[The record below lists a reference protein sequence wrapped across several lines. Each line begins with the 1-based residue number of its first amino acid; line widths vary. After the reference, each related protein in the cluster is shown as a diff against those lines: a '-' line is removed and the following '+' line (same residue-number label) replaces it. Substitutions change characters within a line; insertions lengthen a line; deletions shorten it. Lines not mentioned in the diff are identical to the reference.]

1 MEIAAQVPLPTT
13 IFPGNTVLGDGPM
26 PCDWMF
32 IGEAPGATEDQAGRP
47 FSGPSGK
54 LFNTLLERFTDLRR
68 SFVYVTNVCKHRPP
82 ENRTPKVSEVKPYLP
97 YLYEELKEVNPK
109 VVVTLGGTAAK
120 VFDSKFKITAEHGI
134 ARYVEI
140 PDVWSG
146 ILVPWFHPAFAIRNA
161 DARVSLAEDA
171 GRLHEQIARLG
182 LDEPQPDY
190 SLGDEYGIVSY
201 LLGTWG
207 TFGLDTETT
216 SPTRANTFMTDEAD
230 MVGYS
235 VSMAP
240 RTGQYIPSTKVGHG
254 MAAVLGSP
262 LWTKVCHN
270 AKFEYKIFKKQG
282 VELLGYEDTKL
293 AAYLL
298 GETQT
303 GLKVLT
309 RQHRYTD
316 PISYGE
322 VTQGRDMS
330 DLSPSEISDYAS
342 SDADHTLRLWSLFQ
356 PLLIEQGLWD
366 LYNNIEKPLIP
377 VLAAMESLGMAVD
390 NKRCFEALRTM
401 GAAKK
406 VALKEVHNGLR
417 SVGVDPDNFNLNSGD
432 QVGAL
437 LEEQKAPISK
447 RTAGKGRL
455 VVDGTA
461 LLECQE
467 WWPEFI
473 TPLMAYRKY
482 EKLSVYVSNF
492 LKLRGPDGR
501 LHTSFN
507 QSGHWEED
515 GSNPLSAPS
524 TGRISSSG
532 PNLQN
537 IPHHRATV
545 AGTDWGAEIRG
556 CLVPKD
562 GHWLMS
568 CDIAQEEPRIVAVLA
583 QDQTLLD
590 AFAQGKDIYRPAT
603 EALYPYTNDAENDAV
618 FKQDYENERFIGK
631 TFFLAWYYGAGA
643 GRLKTL
649 DGSLTSPAIKRGL
662 SLMTDAHPARDAYLA
677 ETKQQLRKTGVVES
691 HFGRKRW
698 IYKSWSHDPREFQE
712 ALREG
717 ANMRVQGTA
726 ADILK
731 IALVTIDGELRKH
744 YLTSRLVSTV
754 HDEVV
759 LEVADDEVLRVAYL
773 VNQAFSGL
781 LPGMTL
787 PVEVSLGKDW
797 GHMDLYEWEK
807 LWNK

>member
-1 MEIAAQVPLPTT
+1 MEITAQVPLPTT

-32 IGEAPGATEDQAGRP
+32 IGEAPGAVEDQAGRP

-82 ENRTPKVSEVKPYLP
+82 ENRTPKVGEVKPYLP
-97 YLYEELKEVNPK
+97 YLYEEIKEVNPK

-134 ARYVEI
+134 ARYVDI

-146 ILVPWFHPAFAIRNA
+146 VLVPWFHPAFAIRNA
-161 DARVSLAEDA
+161 DARVALAEDA
-171 GRLHEQIARLG
+171 RRLHEQIARLG
-182 LDEPQPDY
+182 LEEPQPDY
-190 SLGDEYGIVSY
+190 SLGDERGIVSY
-201 LLGTWG
+201 LLGSWG

-240 RTGQYIPSTKVGHG
+240 RTGQYVPSTQVGHG
-254 MAAVLGSP
+254 MGAVLSSP
-262 LWTKVCHN
+262 LWTKICHN

-298 GETQT
+298 GESQT

-309 RQHRYTD
+309 RQHLITD
-316 PISYGE
+316 PISYAE

-330 DLSPSEISDYAS
+330 DLSPSEISEYAA
-342 SDADHTLRLWSLFQ
+342 SDADHTLRLWALFE
-356 PLLIEQGLWD
+356 PLLKEQGLWD
-366 LYNNIEKPLIP
+366 IYNKIEKPLIP
-377 VLAAMESLGMAVD
+377 VLAGMEQRGMLVD
-390 NKRCFEALRTM
+390 NRRCFKVFEGMTEAKLQALQEIMDALRTA
-401 GAAKK
+401 GA
-406 VALKEVHNGLR
+406 NT
-417 SVGVDPDNFNLNSGD
+417 DINLNSGD

-437 LEEQKAPISK
+437 LEEQKAPITK
-447 RTAGKGRL
+447 RTEGKGRL
-455 VVDGTA
+455 VVDSTA
-461 LLECQE
+461 LAECEE

-473 TPLMAYRKY
+473 TPLLAYRKY
-482 EKLSVYVSNF
+482 EKLKVYVQNF

-524 TGRISSSG
+524 TGRVSSSG

-545 AGTDWGAEIRG
+545 DGTDWGAEIRG
-556 CLVPKD
+556 CLIPKD

-583 QDQTLLD
+583 QDHTLLD
-590 AFAQGKDIYRPAT
+590 AFAKGKDIYRPAT
-603 EALYPYTNDAENDAV
+603 EALYPYTERPISDGV
-618 FKQDYENERFIGK
+618 FKQTYEHERFVGK

-649 DGSLTSPAIKRGL
+649 DPALQAFDVKRGL
-662 SLMTDAHPARDAYLA
+662 ALMTDAHPARDAYLT

-698 IYKSWSHDPREFQE
+698 IYKAWSHDPREFQE

-717 ANMRVQGTA
+717 ANMRVQATA

-731 IALVTIDGELRKH
+731 IALVTIDNSLREH
-744 YLTSRLVSTV
+744 HLESRLVSTV

-759 LEVADDEVLRVAYL
+759 LEVANDETLRVAYL
-773 VNQAFSGL
+773 VNQSFSGL

-797 GHMDLYEWEK
+797 GHMDLIEWEK
-807 LWNK
+807 QWNT

>member
-1 MEIAAQVPLPTT
+1 MVIAAQVPLPTT

-32 IGEAPGATEDQAGRP
+32 IGEAPGAVEDQAGRP

-54 LFNTLLERFTDLRR
+54 LFNTLLERFTELRR
-68 SFVYVTNVCKHRPP
+68 PFVYVTNVCKHRPP

-97 YLYEELKEVNPK
+97 YLYEEIKEVNPK
-109 VVVTLGGTAAK
+109 VIVTLGGTAAK
-120 VFDSKFKITAEHGI
+120 VFDRKFKITAEHGI
-134 ARYVEI
+134 ARHAEI

-146 ILVPWFHPAFAIRNA
+146 VLVPWYHPAFAIRNA
-161 DARVSLAEDA
+161 NARVALAEDA
-171 GRLHEQIARLG
+171 DRFHEQIARLG
-182 LDEPQPDY
+182 LSEPQPDY
-190 SLGDEYGIVSY
+190 GLGDEQDVTSF
-201 LLGTWG
+201 LLANWG

-216 SPTRANTFMTDEAD
+216 SPSRANTFMTDEAD

-240 RTGQYIPSTKVGHG
+240 RTGRYIPTDQVGRG
-254 MAAVLGSP
+254 VAAVLSSP

-298 GETQT
+298 GESQT

-309 RQHRYTD
+309 RQHLYTD
-316 PISYGE
+316 PISYAE

-330 DLSPSEISDYAS
+330 DLSPSEISEYAA
-342 SDADHTLRLWSLFQ
+342 SDADHTLRLWSIFE
-356 PLLIEQGLWD
+356 PLLKEQELWTI
-366 LYNNIEKPLIP
+366 YNKVEKPLIP
-377 VLAAMESLGMAVD
+377 VLADMEARGMAVD
-390 NKRCFEALRTM
+390 TKQCLKVFNDMTEAKMQALQDITH
-401 GAAKK
+401 
-406 VALKEVHNGLR
+406 ALK
-417 SVGVDPDNFNLNSGD
+417 SVGTDPDINLNSGD

-437 LEEQKAPISK
+437 LEEQKAPLTR

-455 VVDGTA
+455 VVDSTA
-461 LLECQE
+461 LLECEE

-473 TPLMAYRKY
+473 TPLLAYRKY
-482 EKLSVYVSNF
+482 EKLKVYVQNF
-492 LKLRGPDGR
+492 IKLRGPDGR

-537 IPHHRATV
+537 IPHHRAV
-545 AGTDWGAEIRG
+545 VGGTDWGAEIRG
-556 CLVPKD
+556 CLVPKA

-590 AFAQGKDIYRPAT
+590 AFAKGKDIYRPAT
-603 EALYPYTNDAENDAV
+603 EALYPHTWCVEDDAW
-618 FKQDYENERFIGK
+618 FKQNYEHERFVGK

-649 DGSLTSPAIKRGL
+649 DPSLQASDVRRGL
-662 SLMTDAHPARDAYLA
+662 ELMTAAHPARDKYLQQI
-677 ETKQQLRKTGVVES
+677 KQQLRSTGVVES

-698 IYKSWSHDPREFQE
+698 IYKSWSHDMRDFQE

-717 ANMRVQGTA
+717 ANMRVQATA

-731 IALVTIDGELRKH
+731 IALVSIDNSLREH
-744 YLTSRLVSTV
+744 HLESRLVSTV

-759 LEVADDEVLRVAYL
+759 LEVANDETLRVAYL

-781 LPGMTL
+781 LPGMEL

-797 GHMDLYEWEK
+797 GHMEIIEWEK
-807 LWNK
+807 LWNT

>member
-1 MEIAAQVPLPTT
+1 MEITAQVPLPTT
-13 IFPGNTVLGDGPM
+13 IFPGSTVLGDGPM
-26 PCDWMF
+26 PCNWMF
-32 IGEAPGATEDQAGRP
+32 IGEAPGAVEDQAGRP

-54 LFNTLLERFTDLRR
+54 LFNTLLERFTELRR
-68 SFVYVTNVCKHRPP
+68 PLVYVTNVCKHRPP

-97 YLYEELKEVNPK
+97 YLYEEIKEVNPK
-109 VVVTLGGTAAK
+109 VIVTLGSTAAK
-120 VFDSKFKITAEHGI
+120 VFDGKFKITAEHGI
-134 ARYVEI
+134 ARQVEL
-140 PDVWSG
+140 PDIWRG

-161 DARVSLAEDA
+161 DARVALAEDA

-182 LDEPQPDY
+182 LEEPQPDY
-190 SLGDEYGIVSY
+190 GLGDEQDITTY
-201 LLGTWG
+201 LLTHWG

-230 MVGYS
+230 MIGYS

-240 RTGQYIPSTKVGHG
+240 KMGRYIPTTKVGQG
-254 MAAVLGSP
+254 ISAILSSP
-262 LWTKVCHN
+262 LWTKICHN
-270 AKFEYKIFKKQG
+270 TKFEYKIFKKQG
-282 VELLGYEDTKL
+282 VELIGYEDTKL

-298 GETQT
+298 GESHT
-303 GLKVLT
+303 GLKVLA
-309 RQHRYTD
+309 RQHLSTD
-316 PISYGE
+316 PLLFSD

-330 DLSPSEISDYAS
+330 ELSPTEICEYAS
-342 SDADHTLRLWSLFQ
+342 SDPDHTLRLWLLFEPSLKE
-356 PLLIEQGLWD
+356 LGLWD
-366 LYNNIEKPLIP
+366 VYNNIEKPLIP
-377 VLAAMESLGMAVD
+377 VLANMEARGMAVD
-390 NKRCFEALRTM
+390 NRKCFEALRTM
-401 GAAKK
+401 GAAKEQ
-406 VALKEVHNGLR
+406 VLKEIDNALR
-417 SVGVDPDNFNLNSGD
+417 SVGIDPNDFNINSGD

-437 LEEQKAPISK
+437 LEVQQAPITK
-447 RTAGKGRL
+447 RTSGKGRL

-461 LLECQE
+461 LADCQE

-473 TPLMAYRKY
+473 TPLLAYRKY
-482 EKLSVYVSNF
+482 EKLKVYVQNF

-537 IPHHRATV
+537 IPHHRAV
-545 AGTDWGAEIRG
+545 VGDTDWGAEIRG
-556 CLVPKD
+556 CLIPKH

-583 QDQTLLD
+583 KDQTLLD
-590 AFAQGKDIYRPAT
+590 AFDRGEDIYRPAT
-603 EALYPYTNDAENDAV
+603 EALYPYTRDAENDVV
-618 FKQDYENERFIGK
+618 FKKDYEHERFVGK
-631 TFFLAWYYGAGA
+631 TFFLAWYYGAGS

-649 DGSLTSPAIKRGL
+649 DGSLTGPAIKRGL
-662 SLMTDAHPARDAYLA
+662 SLMTEAHPARDLYLR
-677 ETKQQLRKTGVVES
+677 ETQRQLRKTGVVES

-717 ANMRVQGTA
+717 ANMRVQATA

-731 IALVTIDGELRKH
+731 IALVAIDSSLQEH
-744 YLTSRLVSTV
+744 YLVSRLVSTV

-759 LEVADDEVLRVAYL
+759 LEVADDELLRVAYL
-773 VNQAFSGL
+773 VNRAFSGL
-781 LPGMTL
+781 LPGMEL

-797 GHMDLYEWEK
+797 GHMKLYEWES
-807 LWNK
+807 LWNT

>member
-1 MEIAAQVPLPTT
+1 MQTAHYPPLPTT
-13 IFPGNTVLGDGPM
+13 IFPGSTVLGDGPM

-32 IGEAPGATEDQAGRP
+32 IGEAPGAVEDQAGRP

-54 LFNTLLERFTDLRR
+54 LFNTLLERFTELRR
-68 SFVYVTNVCKHRPP
+68 PFVYVTNVCKHRPLD
-82 ENRTPKVSEVKPYLP
+82 NRTPKVSEVKPYLP
-97 YLYEELKEVNPK
+97 FLYSEIREVNPK
-109 VVVTLGGTAAK
+109 VIVTLGGTAAK

-134 ARYVEI
+134 ARWVEL
-140 PDVWSG
+140 PDGWPV
-146 ILVPWFHPAFAIRNA
+146 ILVPWYHPAFAIRNA
-161 DARVSLAEDA
+161 DARVALAEDA
-171 GRLHEQIARLG
+171 QRLSEQIARLG
-182 LDEPQPDY
+182 ITEPEPDY
-190 SLGDEYGIVSY
+190 SLGDEQGIVSH
-201 LLGTWG
+201 LLSNWG

-240 RTGQYIPSTKVGHG
+240 RTGQYVPSTQVGHG
-254 MAAVLGSP
+254 MGAVLGSP
-262 LWTKVCHN
+262 LWTKICHN

-298 GETQT
+298 GESQT

-309 RQHRYTD
+309 RQHLYTD
-316 PISYGE
+316 PISYAE

-330 DLSPSEISDYAS
+330 DLSPSEISEYAS
-342 SDADHTLRLWSLFQ
+342 SDADHTLRLWALFE
-356 PLLIEQGLWD
+356 PLLKEQGLWSV
-366 LYNNIEKPLIP
+366 YNQIEKPLIP
-377 VLAAMESLGMAVD
+377 VLAGMEQRGMLVD
-390 NKRCFEALRTM
+390 NRRCFKVFREMST
-401 GAAKK
+401 AKTQ
-406 VALKEVHNGLR
+406 AEKEIHNALR

-437 LEEQKAPISK
+437 LEELTAPITK

-455 VVDGTA
+455 VVDGTSLA
-461 LLECQE
+461 DCQE

-473 TPLMAYRKY
+473 TPLLAYRKY
-482 EKLSVYVSNF
+482 EKLKVYVQNF

-537 IPHHRATV
+537 IPHHRAV
-545 AGTDWGAEIRG
+545 VDGTDWGAEIRG
-556 CLVPKD
+556 CLIPKD

-590 AFAQGKDIYRPAT
+590 AFAEDKDIYRPAT

-618 FKQDYENERFIGK
+618 FKRDYEHERFVGK

-649 DGSLTSPAIKRGL
+649 DGSLTSSAIKRGL
-662 SLMTDAHPARDAYLA
+662 TLMTNAHPARDAYLK
-677 ETKQQLRKTGVVES
+677 ETKQQLRKTGIVES

-717 ANMRVQGTA
+717 ANMRVQATA
-726 ADILK
+726 ADVLK
-731 IALVTIDGELRKH
+731 IALVTIDNSLREH
-744 YLTSRLVSTV
+744 HLESRLVSTV

-759 LEVADDEVLRVAYL
+759 LEVANDETLRVAYL
-773 VNQAFSGL
+773 VNQSFSGL
-781 LPGMTL
+781 LPGMEL

-797 GHMDLYEWEK
+797 GHMEIYEWEK
-807 LWNK
+807 LWNT